1 MHYKPKYS
9 VFTLDWGISFNNLI
23 YCSNLNEPNRS
34 FLSVYNTL
42 VSEKMFFIKISW
54 RERERERERELWC
67 FTPFSTISIYF
78 SYIVAVS
85 FIGGGHQTTRRIPP
99 TCCQSLTFFII
110 VVSSTH
116 LLS

>member
-54 RERERERERELWC
+54 RERESYGVSRHFQQYQYILA
-67 FTPFSTISIYF
+67 ISWL
-78 SYIVAVS
+78 SVLLVE
-85 FIGGGHQTTRRIPP
+85 GTRRPGEYHRP
-99 TCCQSLTFFII
+99 VAS
-110 VVSSTH
+110 H
-116 LLS
+116 